1 MIYRTGT
8 VLSVARPRPRGR
20 GETALGEPR
29 RRCRRSSLLLP
40 LFHDDDVALRTTD
53 CIAYSRCGRQL

>member
-1 MIYRTGT
+1 MGYSLYIL
-8 VLSVARPRPRGR
+8 VDVVAGVV
-20 GETALGEPR
+20 AI
-29 RRCRRSSLLLP
+29 LLP